1 MHEIAK
7 RIHNESIIFDAHLD
21 LGGIIYNNR
30 IKGKKEVLNELFLK
44 DFRKVGVKFVIAAIF
59 VENDVVEMALKRGL
73 LQIEAI
79 KSDINECKDFMII
92 RDSKDMEKS
101 IRENKIGLILSLE
114 GLEPI
119 HKELELLNTFYEL
132 GVRGFGVTWAR
143 RNLVA
148 DGSYFRY
155 PDEGVLGGLTPFGIQ
170 VMRRA
175 EEIGFFIDVSH
186 INDVGFDDVFKYTE
200 SSIIA
205 SHSNAREINKM
216 PRNLSDDQ
224 IRKIASRN
232 GVIGVN
238 AYTEIVSPNEN
249 EQNVIKLCDHVDHL
263 VKISSDKNV
272 GFGFD
277 LCTKYYDNGRIQ
289 DVLKSHEE
297 VILIT
302 EELLKRKY
310 SEESIKNIIGLNFY
324 DYILK
329 ALN

>member
-175 EEIGFFIDVSH
+175 E
-186 INDVGFDDVFKYTE
+186 
-200 SSIIA
+200 
-205 SHSNAREINKM
+205 HSNAREINKM